1 MCGIAGII
9 MKNGTTPTQ
18 DLLTQLRN
26 ALAHRGPDGSGQ
38 YTDKH
43 TALVHTRLAII
54 DPFGGVQP
62 LHDRHTVLVGNG
74 EIYNYVELNREL
86 GPQDYLTQSDFEPVM
101 KLLTERSQKAFVA
114 LRGMYAQASY
124 TPADGKT
131 IIARDRY
138 GIKPLYFCELPNF
151 FAFAS
156 QPIALLRLPG
166 VRKSFAPKM
175 VQQLLQVGAIHG
187 GQTIYRDIK
196 RMMPGESSEIGG
208 EDQHIPTLPPSK
220 IREISFTNALR
231 EFDKKFENSVMLHQR
246 SDVPYG
252 MFLSGGLDSTAVLTM
267 MARLNDQPVT
277 TFTCGFAAK
286 NAADERPRAR
296 EIARALGADHHE
308 IEFTENDFWQLL
320 PQVAAALDDPIVD
333 YATLPTFKLAA
344 TAKQHVKVILSGEGG
359 DEALGGYGRYRKAMQ
374 PWPFGYRARGRFD
387 GLGVLHEPKFTI
399 TKTNIKGTRL
409 QRAQATDFMGWLPDN
424 LLIKL
429 DRCLMQHGVEGR
441 TPFLEP
447 QLTDFCFNLPD
458 DYKVQKGLGK
468 YLLREWLTQHGPKNM
483 DYFNKKQGFTVPVGE
498 WILAK
503 GRKLA
508 PLIAKQEC
516 IKAIAHT
523 DRAASLF
530 THGGKKQT
538 AAAWTILF
546 YALWHKI
553 HIEGKNANS
562 DIFEL
567 LA

>member
-18 DLLTQLRN
+18 DLLYQLRA

-38 YTDKH
+38 YTDKQ

-101 KLLTERSQKAFVA
+101 KLLEQLGQKAFVA

-138 GIKPLYFCELPNF
+138 GIKPFYFCELPNF

-156 QPIALLRLPG
+156 QPVALLRLPG
-166 VRKSFAPKM
+166 VGKHFAPRM

-187 GQTIYRDIK
+187 QQTIYRDIK
-196 RMMPGESSEIGG
+196 RLMPGASMEINGHY
-208 EDQHIPTLPPSK
+208 QRIPTLPPSK
-220 IREISFTNALR
+220 IRDIPPTNALR

-277 TFTCGFAAK
+277 SFTCGFTAK

-296 EIARALGADHHE
+296 KIAQALGADHHE
-308 IEFTENDFWQLL
+308 VEFTENDFWQLL

-344 TAKQHVKVILSGEGG
+344 EAKKYVKVILSGEGG

-374 PWPFGYRARGRFD
+374 PWPFGYRMRGRFD
-387 GLGVLHEPKFTI
+387 GLGILRDPKFTHTKSDI
-399 TKTNIKGTRL
+399 TGSRL

-429 DRCLMQHGVEGR
+429 DRCLMQHGIEGR

-458 DYKVQKGLGK
+458 DFKVQKGLGK
-468 YLLREWLTQHGPKNM
+468 YLLREWLTAHGPKNI

-498 WILAK
+498 WILSR
-503 GRKLA
+503 GEKLA
-508 PLIAKQEC
+508 PLIARQES
-516 IKAIAHT
+516 IKAIAHA
-523 DRAASLF
+523 DRAAALF
-530 THGGKKQT
+530 THSGKKQT
-538 AAAWTILF
+538 IAAWTILF
-546 YALWHKI
+546 YAVWHKI
-553 HIEGKNANS
+553 HIEGKNPNG